1 LQVSGRMS
9 KTLFCPETNSEQSP
23 LTNSEQSPLTNSEQ
37 SPLTNSEQSFLTCDN
52 VFAVNGL
59 P

>member
-1 LQVSGRMS
+1 MS
-9 KTLFCPETNSEQSP
+9 KTLFCPE
-23 LTNSEQSPLTNSEQ
+23 TNSEQSPLTNSEQ

>member
-1 LQVSGRMS
+1 LTCDLRPV
-9 KTLFCPETNSEQSP
+9 TNSKQSLP
-23 LTNSEQSPLTNSEQ
+23 TNSKQSLPTNSKQ
-37 SPLTNSEQSFLTCDN
+37 SLPTNSKQSFLTCDN